1 MIVLFDFI
9 FGSAIS
15 ADRII
20 IQNLSE
26 HPLYSQ
32 FYPST
37 VWISTLTQKGH

>member
-26 HPLYSQ
+26 LSLYSQ
-32 FYPST
+32 IYPRP